1 MKIFD
6 YTVIFEPIEAGG
18 YMVVVPA
25 LPGIVTYG
33 ESLENA
39 REMAKDAIKCHI
51 EGLIEEFPWLSNRD
65 KVYRRCRR
73 RRNPLP
79 HRKDGKLYLFDAD
92 LVGEWFSRLPGKD
105 LEITLDD

>member
-6 YTVIFEPIEAGG
+6 DTVIFEPIEAGG
-18 YMVVVPA
+18 YVVVVPA

-51 EGLIEEFPWLSNRD
+51 EGLIEDGESLPKDIRINAEPIKEILSVPVN
-65 KVYRRCRR
+65 
-73 RRNPLP
+73 L
-79 HRKDGKLYLFDAD
+79 
-92 LVGEWFSRLPGKD
+92 
-105 LEITLDD
+105 I